1 MKRYLNLGI
10 LAHVDAGKTT
20 LTERLLH
27 TAGVID
33 QIGSVA
39 AGTTQ
44 TDSLPLEQQRGITI
58 KSAVVSFVVDNIT
71 INLIDTPGHPDFIA
85 EVERVQPQTRIL
97 MRALKRLRIPTLIFV
112 NKIDRPGARP
122 EDVFADITNKLALAS
137 IEMGIV
143 HDAGTKSALFSP
155 FGSAHAPFNTLLAES
170 LADQNDG
177 MLAAFVENKAP
188 SYSELRTELAHQT
201 NRSLAHPVFFGSAIL
216 GVGVDALISGIIELL
231 PIGEV
236 TSEQNDGEPVS
247 GVVLFKVERSSN
259 GEKIAYIRMFSGSVR
274 TRERFKIR
282 DEQELRITSI
292 QVFERGSTVQRQSVS
307 EGSIAKIWGLT
318 AIRIGDALGVAP
330 TNQRHRQFAP
340 PTLETAIVPAHN
352 DQKGALHV
360 ALTQLA
366 EQDPLINL
374 RQDDV
379 RQELYLSLNG
389 EVQKE
394 VIQQTLANDF
404 DIEVEFNETTT
415 ICIERPTGIGT
426 AVETIGKS
434 PNPFLATVGL
444 RIEPAE
450 IDSGVKFQLEIDSK
464 SVPHY
469 IYRSADEFREA
480 MTQTIQEVLQQG
492 LHGWRVTDCVVT
504 MTHSGYSS
512 PGSGSSDF
520 RDLTAP
526 VLMRALKMAG
536 TEVCEPMHR
545 FHMDGPVDMLSPTLN
560 EVARLE
566 AIPTATVSGESTFTL
581 EGEILASRMHKLQM
595 KMMALTRGEGV
606 LEFTF
611 DHYKPVRGTI
621 PIRPRTDNNPLNY
634 KEYLLHVV
642 RRI

>member
-122 EDVFADITNKLALAS
+122 EEVFADITNKLAPAS

-282 DEQELRITSI
+282 DEQEQRITSI

-318 AIRIGDALGVAP
+318 AI
-330 TNQRHRQFAP
+330 
-340 PTLETAIVPAHN
+340 
-352 DQKGALHV
+352 
-360 ALTQLA
+360 
-366 EQDPLINL
+366 
-374 RQDDV
+374 
-379 RQELYLSLNG
+379 
-389 EVQKE
+389 
-394 VIQQTLANDF
+394 
-404 DIEVEFNETTT
+404 
-415 ICIERPTGIGT
+415 
-426 AVETIGKS
+426 
-434 PNPFLATVGL
+434 
-444 RIEPAE
+444 
-450 IDSGVKFQLEIDSK
+450 
-464 SVPHY
+464 
-469 IYRSADEFREA
+469 
-480 MTQTIQEVLQQG
+480 
-492 LHGWRVTDCVVT
+492 
-504 MTHSGYSS
+504 
-512 PGSGSSDF
+512 
-520 RDLTAP
+520 
-526 VLMRALKMAG
+526 
-536 TEVCEPMHR
+536 
-545 FHMDGPVDMLSPTLN
+545 
-560 EVARLE
+560 
-566 AIPTATVSGESTFTL
+566 
-581 EGEILASRMHKLQM
+581 
-595 KMMALTRGEGV
+595 
-606 LEFTF
+606 
-611 DHYKPVRGTI
+611 
-621 PIRPRTDNNPLNY
+621 
-634 KEYLLHVV
+634 
-642 RRI
+642 